1 VTRPESEGRLLWLLR
16 HAKTRKDPPRGG
28 TDHERALTTRG
39 HRDAVALG
47 AHLGSAGDRLGFE
60 PAELPGTVLSSTARR
75 TVQTV
80 ELVLADMAAP
90 PPVTYL
96 RSLYTA
102 SPDDVL
108 GLLGTVDDD
117 VDSVMVVGHNPTAE
131 DLAFSLLAADDPAG
145 RSAIDER
152 GFPTCALGVYRL
164 EAKRWMDAT
173 EGSAT
178 LVGLFTPPF

>member
-1 VTRPESEGRLLWLLR
+1 VTRPESGRLLWLLR

-28 TDHERALTTRG
+28 SDHDRALATRG

-47 AHLGSAGDRLGFE
+47 ARLGPGGDRLGLE
-60 PAELPGTVLSSTARR
+60 PALLPQAVLSSTAKR

-80 ELVLADMAAP
+80 ELVLADMAHP

-96 RSLYTA
+96 RTLYSA
-102 SPDDVL
+102 SPEDVL
-108 GLLGTVDDD
+108 GLLGTVEDD
-117 VDSVMVVGHNPTAE
+117 VSSVMVVGHNPTAE
-131 DLAFSLLAADDPAG
+131 DLAVSLLADDDRAG
-145 RSAIDER
+145 RTEVDER

-164 EAKRWMDAT
+164 DAKRWMDAA
-173 EGSAT
+173 EGTAT